1 MSTFAQS
8 LDLLWQLR
16 AHDEPIVAARKE
28 IARQKSD
35 IARAQTR
42 LEAAR
47 AESAKVQQALDN
59 LRSAE
64 RDDEAELKRLEQRI
78 AQLEA
83 QSGSAT
89 SEAQIK
95 NVTAA
100 LAKERTH
107 LDEIETRGLERLE
120 QIEAAEKQLGALKQK
135 QAAAGEELAAVEKAA
150 NAVIAV
156 QQAIAEK
163 HARERAPIAA
173 QIEEGLREQYETA
186 NRQNPGSAICLV
198 KPTECTGCAGELTQ
212 QHVSE
217 VRARNKVVRCPHC
230 HRIQDWR
237 A

>member
-16 AHDEPIVAARKE
+16 SHDEPTVAAQKE
-28 IARQKSD
+28 IARAKAEVDRARVKLAAAQK
-35 IARAQTR
+35 
-42 LEAAR
+42 
-47 AESAKVQQALDN
+47 ESANAQAAIDK

-83 QSGSAT
+83 QSGTST

-100 LAKERTH
+100 LAKERGH

-120 QIEAAEKQLGALKQK
+120 QIEGAMKGLAELKKK
-135 QAAAGEELAAVEKAA
+135 QAVIAEELAGLERQSNAIIAA
-150 NAVIAV
+150 
-156 QQAIAEK
+156 QQAIIDQHTLA
-163 HARERAPIAA
+163 RAPIVAA
-173 QIEEGLREQYETA
+173 VEEGLREQYEVA

-198 KPTECTGCAGELTQ
+198 KPGECLGCAGELTQ

-217 VRARNKVVRCPHC
+217 VRARNKVVRCPYC
-230 HRIQDWR
+230 RRIQDMR

>member
-1 MSTFAQS
+1 MPTFAES

-16 AHDEPIVAARKE
+16 AHDEPIVAAQKE
-28 IARQKSD
+28 VARQKAE
-35 IARAQTR
+35 IARAQAR

-47 AESAKVQQALDN
+47 AASAQSQQALEK

-64 RDDEAELKRLEQRI
+64 REDEAELQRLEQRI

-83 QSGSAT
+83 QSGTAT

-95 NVTAA
+95 NVSAA
-100 LAKERTH
+100 LAKERAQ

-120 QIEAAEKQLGALKQK
+120 QIEAAEKQLNALKQK
-135 QAAAGEELAAVEKAA
+135 QASTQDELTTMEKAA
-150 NAVIAV
+150 HAVIEA
-156 QQAIAEK
+156 QQAIIERHLA
-163 HARERAPIAA
+163 ARGPIAA
-173 QIEEGLREQYETA
+173 EVEEGLREQYETA

-198 KPTECTGCAGELTQ
+198 KPGECCGCSGELTL

>member
-1 MSTFAQS
+1 MPSFAES

-16 AHDEPIVAARKE
+16 SHDEPIVAAQRE
-28 IARQKSD
+28 IARQKAD
-35 IARAQTR
+35 VARALAR

-47 AESAKVQQALDN
+47 ALTAQLRQALST

-64 RDDEAELKRLEQRI
+64 REDEAELQRLEQRI

-83 QSGSAT
+83 QSGTAT

-100 LAKERTH
+100 LARERAH

-120 QIEAAEKQLGALKQK
+120 QIEAAESQQAAAGQK
-135 QAAAGEELAAVEKAA
+135 QAAAQDELSTIEKAA
-150 NAVIAV
+150 NAVTEA
-156 QQAIAEK
+156 QQAIIERHMA
-163 HARERAPIAA
+163 ARAPIAA
-173 QIEEGLREQYETA
+173 QVEEGLREQYETA
-186 NRQNPGSAICLV
+186 NRQNPGSAVCLV
-198 KPTECTGCAGELTQ
+198 KPGECTGCSGELTL